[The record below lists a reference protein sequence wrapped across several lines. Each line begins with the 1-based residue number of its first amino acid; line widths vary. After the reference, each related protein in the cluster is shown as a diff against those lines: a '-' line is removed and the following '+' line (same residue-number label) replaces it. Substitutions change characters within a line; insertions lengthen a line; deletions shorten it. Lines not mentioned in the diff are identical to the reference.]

1 MVRTV
6 TLSTQAERRL
16 PLAWI
21 TLLHGRVRASLAA
34 SGGVERGSDLA
45 RYLLAGAD
53 AVQSASALLRH
64 GPGYAVVLLDELGGW
79 MQRKGFDDLGEVRG
93 LLAAPDAED
102 GQDGGARERADYVWA
117 LRKANSGI
125 YEAD

>member
-1 MVRTV
+1 M
-6 TLSTQAERRL
+6 
-16 PLAWI
+16 
-21 TLLHGRVRASLAA
+21 
-34 SGGVERGSDLA
+34 
-45 RYLLAGAD
+45 
-53 AVQSASALLRH
+53 
-64 GPGYAVVLLDELGGW
+64 LLDELGGW

>member
-1 MVRTV
+1 
-6 TLSTQAERRL
+6 
-16 PLAWI
+16 
-21 TLLHGRVRASLAA
+21 
-34 SGGVERGSDLA
+34 
-45 RYLLAGAD
+45 
-53 AVQSASALLRH
+53 
-64 GPGYAVVLLDELGGW
+64 